1 MYFEAEDVTISV
13 LIADDYQLIC
23 DMLGSYISK
32 QPGFSVKTVRTYQ
45 DTISIIENEGP
56 FDIVLLNTTMPG
68 MLGITSLKLI
78 VKKYPSINFVVF
90 SGIASIAYVEEALS
104 VGAKGYIPKDL
115 PLKSLINTIK
125 LINSGIVFI
134 PANFSTQVIEENM
147 VNIFKLNTVER
158 KVLKKLC
165 TGQSN
170 KEIAQSL
177 NLIENNI
184 KMYMRCLCK
193 KMGAKNRT
201 HIVIIAFQNK
211 MILS

>member
-1 MYFEAEDVTISV
+1 MPIIRFANYPFRKTKKKEWRGAKTCNLGVWR
-13 LIADDYQLIC
+13 DDFNNINGL
-23 DMLGSYISK
+23 DESYIGWGREDS
-32 QPGFSVKTVRTYQ
+32 
-45 DTISIIENEGP
+45 D
-56 FDIVLLNTTMPG
+56 
-68 MLGITSLKLI
+68 
-78 VKKYPSINFVVF
+78 FVVR
-90 SGIASIAYVEEALS
+90 
-104 VGAKGYIPKDL
+104 
-115 PLKSLINTIK
+115 
-125 LINSGIVFI
+125 LINSGIIFI
-134 PANFSTQVIEENM
+134 PANFSTQVIEENT

-211 MILS
+211 IILA